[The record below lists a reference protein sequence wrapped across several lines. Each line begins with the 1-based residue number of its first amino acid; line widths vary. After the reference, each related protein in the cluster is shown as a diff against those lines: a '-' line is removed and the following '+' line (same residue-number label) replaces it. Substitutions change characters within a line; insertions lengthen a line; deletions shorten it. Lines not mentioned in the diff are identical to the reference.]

1 MVAAMARDDARP
13 PRGRP
18 DLAQAARGLRAGDRL
33 HPLRVAGRRRTGQ
46 GWRRRTVAAA
56 PAGVRATPARQ
67 RPVELRRRDGRVH
80 PPVRRWRGPGL
91 RADPRARPGDPV
103 RGRVRGRLAGRD
115 PARRI
120 HAVLTVTTPVQQAR
134 EALGARLREIRKDAD
149 LTARALAAAMG
160 SHFTKV
166 SKIENGARSPT
177 EQDIRSW
184 CTACGAAGQIPDLIA
199 TVRHIEA
206 MYHEY
211 RRQMQAG
218 LKHLT
223 ESSVPLYEQTS
234 LFRIYDTTVV
244 PGLFTTAEYAAALF
258 RFWAGFMG
266 LADEVDAAV
275 QARMDRQRVLYTG
288 EREFRVVVEEQV
300 LRTRVGDADVMAGQL
315 DRLLAVMSL
324 PRVRIGIIPAAG
336 ERHSLTQGSF
346 WMFDDSR
353 VRVETVSASL
363 NITQPRDI
371 ALYARVFE
379 LLQQSALYGR
389 DARRLIGRAL
399 RDLDSRSG

>member
-1 MVAAMARDDARP
+1 
-13 PRGRP
+13 
-18 DLAQAARGLRAGDRL
+18 
-33 HPLRVAGRRRTGQ
+33 
-46 GWRRRTVAAA
+46 
-56 PAGVRATPARQ
+56 
-67 RPVELRRRDGRVH
+67 
-80 PPVRRWRGPGL
+80 
-91 RADPRARPGDPV
+91 
-103 RGRVRGRLAGRD
+103 
-115 PARRI
+115 
-120 HAVLTVTTPVQQAR
+120 VTTPVQQAR

-149 LTARALAAAMG
+149 LTARALAVAMG

-184 CTACGAAGQIPDLIA
+184 CTACGAAGQIPDLIT

-244 PGLFTTAEYAAALF
+244 PSLFTTAEYAAALF
-258 RFWAGFMG
+258 RFWTGFMG
-266 LADEVDAAV
+266 LGDDVDAAV

-288 EREFRVVVEEQV
+288 EREFRVVMEEQV

-315 DRLLAVMSL
+315 DRL
-324 PRVRIGIIPAAG
+324 
-336 ERHSLTQGSF
+336 TQGSF

-353 VRVETVSASL
+353 VRIETVSASL
-363 NITQPRDI
+363 TITQPRDI
-371 ALYARVFE
+371 TLYARVFE

-399 RDLDSRSG
+399 RDLAADPD